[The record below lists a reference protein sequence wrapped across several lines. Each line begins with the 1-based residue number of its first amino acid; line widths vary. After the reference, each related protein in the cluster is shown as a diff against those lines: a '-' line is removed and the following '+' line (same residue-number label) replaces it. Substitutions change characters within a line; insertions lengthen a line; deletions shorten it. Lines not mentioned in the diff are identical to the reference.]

1 MGRLAQ
7 AARPNRSESSIVEWH
22 ALARDEHA
30 AFFDYIAA
38 HGQTVALA
46 LTGLNSWPARS
57 SLARLAAG
65 SYGPSLKDECAYAG
79 EQRDDGDE
87 AANPRNPSDE
97 RKR

>member
-22 ALARDEHA
+22 ALAREERA

-46 LTGLNSWPARS
+46 LTGLNS
-57 SLARLAAG
+57 
-65 SYGPSLKDECAYAG
+65 
-79 EQRDDGDE
+79 
-87 AANPRNPSDE
+87 
-97 RKR
+97 